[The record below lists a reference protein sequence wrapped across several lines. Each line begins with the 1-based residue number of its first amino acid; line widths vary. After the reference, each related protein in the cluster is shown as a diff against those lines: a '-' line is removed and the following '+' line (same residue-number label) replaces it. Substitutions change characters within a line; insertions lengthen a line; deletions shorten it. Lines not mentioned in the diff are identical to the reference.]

1 MTPFTDTIRTPA
13 VAEYLLLLEPR
24 KDLSDH
30 IITIKETFCDKY
42 KATET
47 LKGKP
52 HLTLVHY
59 TQYLT
64 FESRIRQRLRTLSLQ
79 ITPFNVELQ
88 DFGSFPT
95 HTIFI
100 NVVTRTAIQNLVKNI
115 RTHLQGMMKMD
126 KDNKPH
132 FILEPHITIARKLK
146 PWQYEQG
153 WKEYSHSS
161 FTGKFIASE
170 MTLLKKGPG
179 AGKYELVEK
188 YAFQGIPVNAS
199 QAMLF

>member
-1 MTPFTDTIRTPA
+1 MTLTDTIKTPA

-30 IITIKETFCDKY
+30 ITTIKQAFCDRY
-42 KATET
+42 KAPEA

-59 TQYLT
+59 KQYTT

-79 ITPFNVELQ
+79 AAPFGIELQ
-88 DFGSFPT
+88 GFGAFPS

-115 RTHLQGMMKMD
+115 RAHLQGMMKPD
-126 KDNKPH
+126 NDNKPH
-132 FILEPHITIARKLK
+132 FILEPHITIARKLN
-146 PWQYEQG
+146 PWQYEHA
-153 WKEYSHSS
+153 WAAYSNSNFS
-161 FTGKFIASE
+161 GKFIATE
-170 MTLLKKGPG
+170 MTLLKKRPD
-179 AGKYELVEK
+179 ATKYELFEK
-188 YAFQGIPVNAS
+188 FAFQSIPVSAS
-199 QAMLF
+199 QATLF

>member
-1 MTPFTDTIRTPA
+1 MAPLTDTITTPA

-24 KDLSDH
+24 KDLSDY
-30 IITIKETFCDKY
+30 ITTIKQAFYDRY
-42 KATET
+42 KAPEA

-59 TQYLT
+59 TQYTT

-79 ITPFNVELQ
+79 TTPFSVELQ

-100 NVVTRTAIQNLVKNI
+100 NVVTRTAIQTLVKNI

-126 KDNKPH
+126 KENKPH

-153 WKEYSHSS
+153 WMEYSHNNFS
-161 FTGKFIASE
+161 GKFIATE

-188 YAFQGIPVNAS
+188 YALQSIPVNAS

>member
-1 MTPFTDTIRTPA
+1 MTPFDTIKTPA

-24 KDLSDH
+24 RDLSDH
-30 IITIKETFCDKY
+30 ITTIKQAFADRY
-42 KATET
+42 KASEA

-59 TQYLT
+59 MQYTT
-64 FESRIRQRLRTLSLQ
+64 FESRITQRLRTLCLQ
-79 ITPFNVELQ
+79 TAPFSVELQ
-88 DFGSFPT
+88 GFGSFPT

-100 NVVTRTAIQNLVKNI
+100 NVVSRTAIQNLVKNI
-115 RTHLQGMMKMD
+115 RTHLQGIMKPD

-153 WKEYSHSS
+153 WEAYSNSNFS
-161 FTGKFIASE
+161 GKFIATE
-170 MTLLKKGPG
+170 MTLLKKGPD
-179 AGKYELVEK
+179 AYKYELVEK
-188 YAFQGIPVNAS
+188 FEFRSVPVKAFQAV
-199 QAMLF
+199 LF

>member
-1 MTPFTDTIRTPA
+1 MTPLPAQIRTPA

-30 IITIKETFCDKY
+30 ITTIKQAFSDRY
-42 KATET
+42 KAPET

-59 TQYLT
+59 THYTT
-64 FESRIRQRLRTLSLQ
+64 FESRITQRLRTLCSQ
-79 ITPFNVELQ
+79 TAPFSVELQ

-100 NVVTRTAIQNLVKNI
+100 NVISRSAIQNLIKNI
-115 RTHLQGMMKMD
+115 RTHLQGMMKLD

-132 FILEPHITIARKLK
+132 FIMEPHITIARKLK

-153 WKEYSHSS
+153 WMEYSHNHFS
-161 FTGKFIASE
+161 GKFIATE
-170 MTLLKKGPG
+170 ITLLKKEPD
-179 AGKYELVEK
+179 APKYELVEK
-188 YAFQGIPVNAS
+188 FGFHSMQVSAS